1 MQESLAPA
9 RSSMLLLLIFAA
21 VALVMAAVGVFGVLS
36 FSVTRRSREMGIRVA
51 LGADAGAL
59 RRLVVR
65 EGMVQAIAGIV
76 LGLVGAF
83 WLTRFMATLLFEV
96 PARDPLTFAGASLVL
111 MAVSALACYLPA
123 RRATR
128 ADPLVVLRSE

>member
-1 MQESLAPA
+1 
-9 RSSMLLLLIFAA
+9 MLLLMIFAG
-21 VALVMAAVGVFGVLS
+21 VALAMAAIGVFGVLS

-65 EGMVQAIAGIV
+65 EGMLQAAAGV
-76 LGLVGAF
+76 ALGLVGAF
-83 WLTRFMATLLFEV
+83 WLTNFMATLLFEV
-96 PARDPLTFAGASLVL
+96 PARDPLTFGGAALVL
-111 MAVSALACYLPA
+111 MVVSALACYLPA

-128 ADPLVVLRSE
+128 ADPLVVLRAE